1 MQWEAVMGN
10 NPSYFKGANRPVE
23 RVSWDD
29 VQTFIQRLNQRE
41 GGDSR
46 PVGRSIFATT
56 TRAFV

>member
-1 MQWEAVMGN
+1 MTQMQWEAVMGN

-46 PVGRSIFATT
+46 RLAGR
-56 TRAFV
+56 VMVVW